1 MSNIKI
7 IILTIL
13 NLPNRLY
20 NGFVLRYKRVS
31 YASYPI
37 ISGKIFISGYGK
49 IVFGKSVRINS
60 SLFSNPI
67 GGDTRTILSVAKGAT
82 LKIGDYTGF
91 SNIAISCKEKV
102 TIGKHVKIGGSVKI
116 YDNDFHSLSFN
127 MRKNRDT
134 DLPVKKPIELKD
146 GCFIGAHSIILKGV
160 TVGEKSIIG
169 AGSVVAKSIPD
180 GEIWA
185 GNPITFLKKIS
196 IEQIPPK
203 AEP

>member
-1 MSNIKI
+1 MSLKVKI
-7 IILTIL
+7 LVLFIVD
-13 NLPNRLY
+13 LPNKLY
-20 NGFVLRYKRVS
+20 NWFILKYKKVS
-31 YASYPI
+31 YTTYPK
-37 ISGKIFISGYGK
+37 ISGRIFISGYGN
-49 IVFGKSVRINS
+49 ILIGKRVSINS

-67 GGDTRTILSVAKGAT
+67 GGDTRTLISVDKGAT

-116 YDNDFHSLSFN
+116 YDNDFHSLSFH

-134 DLPVKKPIELKD
+134 DLPIKKPVELKD

-160 TVGEKSIIG
+160 TVGEQSIVG

-180 GEIWA
+180 GEIWG
-185 GNPITFLKKIS
+185 GNPAKLIRKLNVT
-196 IEQIPPK
+196 
-203 AEP
+203 